1 MEIAGQLWN
10 AAHDHGHTGLELEF
24 RLGQILP
31 GNYFSANVGKDNFNT
46 LKSKLDA
53 ATFERVVDVETVET
67 IHNTLKQSL
76 KHAVNQSLKHV
87 STLSICDPQNNEQPP
102 PPPYCMTKTKV
113 YQTDFNAGN
122 FAARCA
128 IAIERPV
135 PLRVVSSRF
144 VRSKKRRRYIYRCWA
159 FDLTEVV
166 SNADVDTEE
175 TYEVEVEL
183 LDPGILFER
192 TMDSVVEWGTMLV
205 NDLAK
210 LMV

>member
-1 MEIAGQLWN
+1 MDHTMEIAGQLWN

-31 GNYFSANVGKDNFNT
+31 GNYFSANVGKDNFNK

-67 IHNTLKQSL
+67 IQNT
-76 KHAVNQSLKHV
+76 LKHV